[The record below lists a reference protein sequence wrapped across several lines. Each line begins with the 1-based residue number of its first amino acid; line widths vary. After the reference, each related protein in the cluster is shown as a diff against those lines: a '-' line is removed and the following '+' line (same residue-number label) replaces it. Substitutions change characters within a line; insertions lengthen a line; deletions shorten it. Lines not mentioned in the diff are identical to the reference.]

1 MEERYGAPER
11 GACSNDDLGAVMEE
25 RYGDPQGQREE
36 EEWRRRR
43 GNRDD
48 LLVHGD
54 AIQHGDRVPNLPTP
68 RTKLT
73 NRTSPRAR
81 TISACCPSSRQ
92 RAQPAWNAREFAAV
106 RGYAPPPSLLFPIRV
121 PLP

>member
-1 MEERYGAPER
+1 M
-11 GACSNDDLGAVMEE
+11 
-25 RYGDPQGQREE
+25 
-36 EEWRRRR
+36 RR

-54 AIQHGDRVPNLPTP
+54 AIQHGDRVPNLPAP
-68 RTKLT
+68 C
-73 NRTSPRAR
+73 AR

-106 RGYAPPPSLLFPIRV
+106 HGNAHPWSWPRAETRRRFWLSRGNAHALA
-121 PLP
+121 